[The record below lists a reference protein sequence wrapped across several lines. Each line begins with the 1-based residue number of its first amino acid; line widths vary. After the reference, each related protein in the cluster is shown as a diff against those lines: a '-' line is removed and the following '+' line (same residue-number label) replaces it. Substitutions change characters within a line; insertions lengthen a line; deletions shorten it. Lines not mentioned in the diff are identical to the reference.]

1 MILKSCIYK
10 FCSLRFKIRS
20 LRAYKNRKI
29 IAVDFI
35 KTKKVFQWAESFFF
49 TDNKLFWETVKS
61 FFSDKE
67 NCRAIIKLVEKE
79 VLQNDSEIVENLNEF
94 FKNAFPL

>member
-1 MILKSCIYK
+1 MGWI
-10 FCSLRFKIRS
+10 F
-20 LRAYKNRKI
+20 
-29 IAVDFI
+29 
-35 KTKKVFQWAESFFF
+35 FFF

-67 NCRAIIKLVEKE
+67 NCGAIIKLVEEE
-79 VLQNDSEIVENLNEF
+79 VLPNDSEIAKNLNEF